1 MSKVF
6 VSVLSSTSQ
15 ITNEP
20 MQIIK
25 IWPQPP
31 SCSPVL
37 SYHHPKMAD
46 TKLVKSFFPIF
57 LGLQNVLLNYVS
69 PSLFSEKKLRKNW
82 IISRCR
88 LPFACA
94 WVHSRFLVRSV
105 LLIFLCPRDKES
117 GDILIYPCPSVR
129 PFGYRYMVCLAI
141 SSYSF
146 GATALIFC
154 MIFIHIMEVCMST
167 GFWFSSNIL

>member
-37 SYHHPKMAD
+37 SYRHPKMAD

-57 LGLQNVLLNYVS
+57 LGLQNVLLNYMFS
-69 PSLFSEKKLRKNW
+69 PFTFFRKKIKKQLN
-82 IISRCR
+82 
-88 LPFACA
+88 
-94 WVHSRFLVRSV
+94 
-105 LLIFLCPRDKES
+105 
-117 GDILIYPCPSVR
+117 Y
-129 PFGYRYMVCLAI
+129 
-141 SSYSF
+141 
-146 GATALIFC
+146 
-154 MIFIHIMEVCMST
+154 
-167 GFWFSSNIL
+167 